1 MQSTRLF
8 EITYALLNKKAVS
21 ARELAAQFGVS
32 TRTIYRDVEALSLA
46 GIPVYTEKGKGG
58 GIRLLPDFVL
68 QKSLLNEQEQNEILS
83 ALQGLHAVKAVD
95 ADGILQKLSAVF
107 NKNVTPW
114 LDVNLIGWSDEA
126 AEIFSLLK
134 NAIFESLIIEFDYYG
149 MDGYMTHRRVE
160 PIQLGFKSRAWYMK
174 GYCLTREDVR
184 LFKLTRVRGLEVTAK
199 HFPPR
204 DIRDEVSPS
213 GQVMEEPLEEIIL
226 KIAPEMTY
234 RVFDEFEIA
243 ERQPDGSHIVKISWP
258 QDEWFFGF
266 VFSFV
271 EHIEVLAPAG
281 VRDAISEKAQRILEK
296 YSTGDPQ

>member
-8 EITYALLNKKAVS
+8 EITYILLNKKAIS

-58 GIRLLPDFVL
+58 GIRLLPEFVL

-95 ADGILQKLSAVF
+95 AESILQKLSAVF
-107 NKNVTPW
+107 NKNITPW

-126 AEIFSLLK
+126 AEMFSLLK
-134 NAIFESLIIEFDYYG
+134 YAIFEARIVEFDYYG
-149 MDGYMTHRRVE
+149 MEGDMTHRRVE
-160 PIQLGFKSRAWYMK
+160 SIQLGFKSRAWYLK
-174 GYCLTREDVR
+174 GYCLVRADIR
-184 LFKLTRVRGLEVTAK
+184 LFKITRMRRLKITNE

-204 DIRDEVSPS
+204 SLQDEMPLND
-213 GQVMEEPLEEIIL
+213 QAAEEHLEEIVL

-234 RVFDEFEIA
+234 RVFDEFETA
-243 ERQPDGSHIVKISWP
+243 ERQPDGSHIVKCRWS
-258 QDEWFFGF
+258 QDEWLYGF
-266 VFSFV
+266 ILSFD
-271 EHIEVLAPAG
+271 EYIEVLAP
-281 VRDAISEKAQRILEK
+281 VSLRDVIKEKARRIQEK
-296 YSTGDPQ
+296 YLV